1 MIMSQSIASS
11 LPPPRAKPVTAAI
24 SGLVTLRMC
33 SHCWKRYPWSMSTAE
48 ASANSRMSAPAANAR
63 ALPVSTMQRISS
75 SRSKSSSTVTSS
87 SISARFKALRT
98 SGRFNCTTAF
108 ASSRVTTRCCQV
120 MGSPPFDLR
129 RRLIRPPE
137 GAAAVA
143 AVGELLGD
151 VRGPAVGAALRGRA
165 PGALR
170 GPVFPGGAAGAPRRP
185 RPLSHDRCDS
195 LPRRGRARVQG
206 QPVAGVA
213 DGEVPGEIAPE
224 VQLLLGVARHL
235 RQLVDQL
242 LPQPLHRGVQFR
254 ARDDLIDPAPGQGLL
269 RRDLLAEEEDLP
281 RPPLTQDRKSTRL

>member
-33 SHCWKRYPWSMSTAE
+33 SHCWKRYSWSMSTAE
-48 ASANSRMSAPAANAR
+48 ASANSRMSAPAGKAGERPAR
-63 ALPVSTMQRISS
+63 TTLRISS

-98 SGRFNCTTAF
+98 SGRFNCTTAI

-137 GAAAVA
+137 RAAAVA

-165 PGALR
+165 PGELG
-170 GPVFPGGAAGAPRRP
+170 GPVFTQRAADGLVVD
-185 RPLSHDRCDS
+185 RPLFHERFDS
-195 LPRRGRARVQG
+195 LPRLRRARLQG
-206 QPVAGVA
+206 QP
-213 DGEVPGEIAPE
+213 
-224 VQLLLGVARHL
+224 ARGW
-235 RQLVDQL
+235 RRG
-242 LPQPLHRGVQFR
+242 PPLEGKEH
-254 ARDDLIDPAPGQGLL
+254 PP
-269 RRDLLAEEEDLP
+269 P
-281 RPPLTQDRKSTRL
+281 PPLTHHDRQPLRRAGRGHAAARRPDVPERDVLRRYRKVAGQGELVAPASTNIPIPCQ